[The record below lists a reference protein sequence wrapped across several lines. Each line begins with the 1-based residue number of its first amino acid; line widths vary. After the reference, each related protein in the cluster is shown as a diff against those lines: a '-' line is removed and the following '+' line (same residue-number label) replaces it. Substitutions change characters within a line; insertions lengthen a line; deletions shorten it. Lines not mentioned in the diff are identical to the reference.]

1 MPYVGNKSTTFNTFS
16 ATDVSVTD
24 DLTVTDDAAVGGN
37 LTVTGSSILNGG
49 LDVAGNLT
57 IDTDGG
63 NVLLKDGGT
72 DFGQLASDSNSKF
85 LLYSAISDGD
95 MVFQGNDGGSTVT
108 ALTLDMSD
116 AGTAIFN
123 GAALAR
129 GAVVQRQY
137 VNLTSTT
144 QLGISG
150 SLTEMSTSLRIAF
163 TPKHASSVLYAEL
176 SAWFCSPNNNSLMY
190 SRIFDVTNSAIA
202 SEPPSDG
209 SRLRVHWSARKTKFD
224 SNDFDYMHY
233 IIPIAASDTNARTYT
248 PYFGSEAGG
257 GTVEFLSSTLSSTSG
272 VNSPITF
279 SITEIYNP

>member
-1 MPYVGNKSTTFNTFS
+1 VSAGATSVSGSDDNSKSLTFS
-16 ATDVSVTD
+16 SGELVDVSLNGVSLVAGTD
-24 DLTVTDDAAVGGN
+24 YNTTTSNTIAGLSAMSANDVVEVIVYDTFSTFSGSISGDFAIGGDLTVTGV
-37 LTVTGSSILNGG
+37 
-49 LDVAGNLT
+49 
-57 IDTDGG
+57 
-63 NVLLKDGGT
+63 
-72 DFGQLASDSNSKF
+72 
-85 LLYSAISDGD
+85 
-95 MVFQGNDGGSTVT
+95 
-108 ALTLDMSD
+108 
-116 AGTAIFN
+116 
-123 GAALAR
+123 ALAR

-150 SLTEMSTSLRIAF
+150 NLTEMSTSLRIAF

-176 SAWFCSPNNNSLMY
+176 SAWFCSPNNNALMY

-233 IIPIAASDTNARTYT
+233 IIPISASNTNARTYT